1 MENRNEACEMEV
13 AVMGSRAKLRTKEGG
28 KQIEAVVQMQS
39 DDADLNANTKS
50 EDANQPIVS
59 ERQARGL

>member
-1 MENRNEACEMEV
+1 MEV

-28 KQIEAVVQMQS
+28 KQIEAAAVVQMQS